1 MHDWILKLT
10 GATVEP
16 GSTVVRMTPQV
27 HEGVEWGWMIL
38 LAAAFVAVIW
48 GSYRWLPSEL
58 SRARRMMLIG
68 LRALFIAL
76 LLGLLLRPVLV
87 LTISREIQ
95 RTLLVLVD
103 SSQSMTLA
111 DPRIASED
119 IQRAAIAKGLIDPA
133 KGLAQPLE
141 KGKTAELRGMAR
153 TNVLRAV
160 LRNERLN
167 LLPALS
173 EKFEVVPFTFGLSG
187 QVRELPRARQIET
200 GEVNPDNAPK
210 LTLTDFPW
218 VETIGA
224 PHAGTALG
232 DSLRESLN
240 RKRGQDL
247 AGVLVLTDGAHNSG
261 DSPRVV
267 AQSLRDAAVPVYFY
281 GVGITS
287 PRDIIIAGMDA
298 PPTAFLDDEL
308 LVHVRV
314 RSQGLEGKNAQLIL
328 TLNGETVAE
337 ETIPFGKDGERRW
350 PLRFKTDVV
359 GEFDLRAHIVAR
371 EDETDAGNNE
381 ASRRLRVVDE
391 KIRVLFVEQAPRWDY
406 RYLQAVLMR
415 DRRVEVKTLLI
426 EGDPSIAQEEN
437 SPYLEKFPETKK
449 DLFEYDVVV
458 FGDVDPSRISI
469 SQMENLNEFV
479 SRFGGA
485 FVMIAGRRYSP
496 SSYADTPVADLL
508 PVEFEPATVGGA
520 EPEFDQPI
528 QVQLTARGKGDPMLN
543 LAGEGESSDAMWAA
557 MPPIYWVAPVT
568 AKPGA
573 TVLMVDPAR
582 DTPQGKLPVIA
593 QHKYGLGQVL
603 YVGTDNTWRWRRNVG
618 DRYYTRFWGQVN
630 QRMAQQRF
638 IGADKRVQIS
648 LDNQN
653 YNVGDRVRV
662 YARLYQ
668 EGYEPSLE
676 EVLRGVVTT
685 TGDGDR
691 QSEVPLKAVDGQ
703 LGLFFGEFVAPSAG
717 QYQFHLQ
724 ETPDQKRDFTVAENN
739 LEMAETAMNVKLMQD
754 VATLTRGQFF
764 REEDLHKLVETIASN
779 PATVESRLE
788 LELWATPLYFL
799 LILFVVTVEWVLR
812 KWSYLK

>member
-1 MHDWILKLT
+1 MRDIWQDLIEWTDAGKPFAVARVVQT
-10 GATVEP
+10 WRSAPRSAGA
-16 GSTVVRMTPQV
+16 GM
-27 HEGVEWGWMIL
+27 
-38 LAAAFVAVIW
+38 
-48 GSYRWLPSEL
+48 
-58 SRARRMMLIG
+58 
-68 LRALFIAL
+68 
-76 LLGLLLRPVLV
+76 
-87 LTISREIQ
+87 
-95 RTLLVLVD
+95 LVD
-103 SSQSMTLA
+103 ETIELPIQVKGKVRSKISVAADADEEAIQTAALA
-111 DPRIASED
+111 DPRIAPED
-119 IQRAAIAKGLIDPA
+119 IQRAAIAKGLLDPA
-133 KGLAQPLE
+133 KGLAQPLDE
-141 KGKTAELRGMAR
+141 GKTAELRGMAR
-153 TNVLRAV
+153 TNLLRAV

-173 EKFEVVPFTFGLSG
+173 EKFEVMPFTFGLGG
-187 QVRELPRARQIET
+187 QVRALPRARQIEA
-200 GEVNPDNAPK
+200 GENQPDSESK
-210 LTLTDFPW
+210 LTLADFPW
-218 VETIGA
+218 VDTLGA
-224 PHAGTALG
+224 PYAGTALG
-232 DSLRESLN
+232 DSLREALN
-240 RKRGQDL
+240 RKRGQAL
-247 AGVLVLTDGAHNSG
+247 AGVLVLTDGSHNSG

-267 AQSLRDAAVPVYFY
+267 AQTLRDADVPVYFY

-287 PRDIIIAGMDA
+287 PRDIIIVGMDA

-359 GEFDLRAHIVAR
+359 GEFDLRAHIIAR

-415 DRRVEVKTLLI
+415 DRRVEVKTLLL

-496 SSYADTPVADLL
+496 SSYADTPVADFL

-528 QVQLTARGKGDPMLN
+528 QVQLTARGKGDSMLN

-685 TGDGDR
+685 SGDGDR

-703 LGLFFGEFVAPSAG
+703 PGLFFGEFVAPSAG

-739 LEMAETAMNVKLMQD
+739 LEMAETAMNAKLMKD

-764 REEDLHKLVETIASN
+764 REENLHKLVETITTK